1 MSEYKSTSHCKYLCQ
16 YHIIFCPKFRYS
28 VLNGNIETSLKEIL
42 IGVANRYEYEII
54 QIEVMP
60 DHIHIFVGAKPTVD
74 PMDIV
79 RIFKSITAI
88 ELFKK
93 YPKLKSFYGKI
104 WKLNIWKYLALA
116 LNIPFFHVV
125 FIDVHNCEFMI
136 K

>member
-28 VLNGNIETSLKEIL
+28 VLKGDIETSLKEIL

-54 QIEVMP
+54 QMEVMP
-60 DHIHIFVGAKPTVD
+60 DHIHIFVGVKPTVA

-93 YPKLKSFYGKI
+93 YPKLKSFYGKCGSL
-104 WKLNIWKYLALA
+104 WSVGK
-116 LNIPFFHVV
+116 
-125 FIDVHNCEFMI
+125 FISTVGNVSAT
-136 K
+136 